1 MGRPSSS
8 ASSLSDTAA
17 LLVVAREA
25 AQAGAAAVVERI
37 GNHGLVRTK
46 SSATDPVTE
55 ADEAGEA
62 AIRAVLAARRPD
74 DWIVGEEGDD
84 HVGSSNLRW
93 FVDPL
98 DGTVNFLYG
107 MPQWCVSVAVADGD
121 GPLVGVVLDPCRGE
135 EFAAVRGEMLT
146 FNGAPFVRDG
156 IHTPAGADDPLS
168 GVMLA
173 TGLNYDEGVRGL
185 QGEVLARLSPRVRDI
200 RRGGSAALDLCWAA
214 IGRVDAYFEHGV
226 RAWDVAAGGLICQS
240 AGLTVLRLPAGQG
253 WPAGIAAGDLSV
265 VTGVADAL
273 GVSST
278 ASGWPAAWID

>member
-1 MGRPSSS
+1 VGRQPPS
-8 ASSLSDTAA
+8 AASLSDTAA
-17 LLVVAREA
+17 LLAVAREA
-25 AQAGAAAVVERI
+25 AQAGAAAVVERV

-74 DWIVGEEGDD
+74 DGIVGEEGDD
-84 HVGSSNLRW
+84 QLGSSDLRW

-121 GPLVGVVLDPCRGE
+121 GPLVGVVLDPSRNE
-135 EFAAVRGEMLT
+135 EFASVRGDGLT
-146 FNGAPFVRDG
+146 FNGDPFVRHG
-156 IHTPAGADDPLS
+156 VHAPEGADDPLS

-173 TGLNYDEGVRGL
+173 TGLNYDAEVRAL
-185 QGEVLARLSPRVRDI
+185 QGDVLAGLSPRVRDI

-240 AGLTVLRLPAGQG
+240 AGLTVLRLPEGNG
-253 WPAGIAAGDLSV
+253 WPAGIAAGDPSV
-265 VTGVADAL
+265 VAAVAESL

-278 ASGWPAAWID
+278 ASAWPAAWID

>member
-1 MGRPSSS
+1 M
-8 ASSLSDTAA
+8 SDNET
-17 LLVVAREA
+17 LLEVAREA
-25 AQAGAAAVVERI
+25 AQAGAAAVVARI
-37 GNHGLVRTK
+37 GNHGPVRTK

-74 DWIVGEEGDD
+74 DGIVGEEGDD
-84 HVGSSNLRW
+84 HVGTSNLRW

-107 MPQWCVSVAVADGD
+107 MPQWCVSVAVADAD
-121 GPLVGVVLDPCRGE
+121 GPLVGVVLDPSRGE
-135 EFAAVRGEMLT
+135 EFAAVRGEGLL

-156 IHTPAGADDPLS
+156 IHTPAGADDPLL
-168 GVMLA
+168 GVMIA

-226 RAWDVAAGGLICQS
+226 RAWDIAAGALICQC
-240 AGLTVLRLPAGQG
+240 AGLIVVRLPDGEG

-265 VTGVADAL
+265 VTAVADAV
-273 GVSST
+273 GAGST
-278 ASGWPAAWID
+278 ASPWPAAWID